1 GRHADP
7 RSPPAPAE
15 REGARDDDAARGRS
29 ARHHVVRHAAAAN
42 GDRGDRHGARDP
54 ARHERGSPR
63 RQRDGRTTFMMKTLA
78 AAVVGGAF
86 IGAVALLPAAG
97 ASESET
103 RATAAALSW
112 LALIDSGRYA
122 DSWREASANFRRAI
136 TEKGWENSL

>member
-1 GRHADP
+1 
-7 RSPPAPAE
+7 
-15 REGARDDDAARGRS
+15 
-29 ARHHVVRHAAAAN
+29 
-42 GDRGDRHGARDP
+42 
-54 ARHERGSPR
+54 
-63 RQRDGRTTFMMKTLA
+63 MMKTLA
-78 AAVVGGAF
+78 AAVVVGAF

-136 TEKGWENSL
+136 TEKGWENSLHVARDALGKVLSRNVQVTKEAVSLPGAPDGHYVVIQLNTSFVSKASAIETVTFSLEQDGQWRAAGYYIR